1 MSSVLSLDPT
11 YYEALKRLTLELA
24 GVNLGSE
31 HAFLIETR
39 LSTLA
44 RQEGYESLDDM
55 VEELFKTGQ
64 SRLAVQVVSSL
75 LERDTHFYTDRA
87 SLNKLED
94 IIIPALYSSRKGG
107 TIRIVSFGCSSGQE
121 PYCMAMILDKAKDK
135 FPGVKFDI
143 IGVDYPSS
151 ALDRAKAGRYTHFDV
166 QRGLPIRDLVTYF
179 DRQAEDWVVKDNIR
193 KAVEFKETHLLSNL
207 DALGQFDIV
216 VFRNAL
222 PHYSSPAQVRV
233 LRGLSTLVRPLGYL
247 LLGTDE
253 ALNHIN
259 YGFDTLARQPN
270 IFRKREEKVEI
281 VEDPNIKKPSD
292 RKTFEKAKRRLKDMG
307 EMHDSKSA

>member
-1 MSSVLSLDPT
+1 MRSALSLDPT

-24 GVNLGSE
+24 GVNLGND

-39 LSTLA
+39 LATLA
-44 RQEGYESLDDM
+44 RQEGYDSLDNM
-55 VEELFKTGQ
+55 IEELFNTGQ
-64 SRLAVQVVSSL
+64 NRLAVQIVSSL
-75 LERDTHFYTDRA
+75 LERDTHFYTDRT
-87 SLNKLED
+87 SLDKLED
-94 IIIPALYSSRKGG
+94 VIIPAMYSSRKGN
-107 TIRIVSFGCSSGQE
+107 TIRIISFGCSSGQE
-121 PYCMAMILDKAKDK
+121 PYCIAMTLDKAKDK
-135 FPGVKFDI
+135 FPDVKFEI
-143 IGVDYPSS
+143 TGVDYPSS

-179 DRQAEDWVVKDNIR
+179 DRKAEDWVIKDHIR
-193 KAVEFKETHLLSNL
+193 KAVKFEETHLLSNL
-207 DALGQFDIV
+207 DSLGQFDVV

-233 LRGLSTLVRPLGYL
+233 LRGLSTLVKPLGYL
-247 LLGTDE
+247 LLGKDE
-253 ALNHIN
+253 TLNHIN

-281 VEDPNIKKPSD
+281 IEDPNIKKPTD

-307 EMHDSKSA
+307 EMSKDKSA

>member
-1 MSSVLSLDPT
+1 MSSVLSLNPT

-44 RQEGYESLDDM
+44 RQEGYESLDGM
-55 VEELFKTGQ
+55 VEELFNTGE

-75 LERDTHFYTDRA
+75 LERDTHFYTDRP
-87 SLNKLED
+87 SLDKLED
-94 IIIPALYSSRKGG
+94 IIIPALYSARKGS

-121 PYCMAMILDKAKDK
+121 PYSIAMALDKAKDK
-135 FPGVKFDI
+135 FPNVTFEI

-151 ALDRAKAGRYTHFDV
+151 ALDRARVGRYTHFDV
-166 QRGLPIRDLVTYF
+166 QRGLPIRDLVAYF
-179 DRQAEDWVVKDNIR
+179 DRQAEDWVIKDHIR
-193 KAVEFKETHLLSNL
+193 KAVKFEETHLLSSL
-207 DALGQFDIV
+207 DGLGEFDIV

-222 PHYSSPAQVRV
+222 PHYSSPAQIRV
-233 LRGLSTLVRPLGYL
+233 LRGLSTLVKPLGYL

-253 ALNHIN
+253 ALKHIN
-259 YGFDTLARQPN
+259 YGFDTLAQQPN
-270 IFRKREEKVEI
+270 IFRKREEKVEVI
-281 VEDPNIKKPSD
+281 EDPNIKKPTD
-292 RKTFEKAKRRLKDMG
+292 RKTFEKSKRRLKDMG
-307 EMHDSKSA
+307 EMRDTKTA

>member
-1 MSSVLSLDPT
+1 M
-11 YYEALKRLTLELA
+11 ELA
-24 GVNLGSE
+24 GVNLGSD

-39 LSTLA
+39 LATLA

-55 VEELFKTGQ
+55 VEELFNTGQ

-75 LERDTHFYTDRA
+75 LERDTHFYTDRP
-87 SLNKLED
+87 SLEKLED
-94 IIIPALYSSRKGG
+94 VIIPVFYSSRKGG

-121 PYCMAMILDKAKDK
+121 PYCIAMALDKAKDK
-135 FPGVKFDI
+135 FPDVKFEI

-179 DRQAEDWVVKDNIR
+179 DRQAEDWVVKDHIR
-193 KAVEFKETHLLSNL
+193 KAVKFEETHLLSNL
-207 DALGQFDIV
+207 DALGEFDIV

-233 LRGLSTLVRPLGYL
+233 LRGLSTLVKPLGYL
-247 LLGTDE
+247 LLGSDE
-253 ALNHIN
+253 TLNHIN

-270 IFRKREEKVEI
+270 IFRKREEKVEVI
-281 VEDPNIKKPSD
+281 IDPNIKVPTD

-307 EMHDSKSA
+307 EINKSKSA

>member
-1 MSSVLSLDPT
+1 MRGALSLNPT

-24 GVNLGSE
+24 GVNLGSD

-55 VEELFKTGQ
+55 IEELFNTGQ
-64 SRLAVQVVSSL
+64 NRLAVQVVSSL
-75 LERDTHFYTDRA
+75 LERDTHFYTDRP
-87 SLNKLED
+87 SLDKLEN
-94 IIIPALYSSRKGG
+94 IIIPAIYPSRKGRK
-107 TIRIVSFGCSSGQE
+107 IRIVSFGCSSGQE
-121 PYCMAMILDKAKDK
+121 PYCMAMMLDKAEDK
-135 FPGVKFDI
+135 FPDVKFEI

-179 DRQAEDWVVKDNIR
+179 DRQAEDWVVKDHIR
-193 KAVEFKETHLLSNL
+193 NAIKFEETHLLSNL
-207 DALGQFDIV
+207 DGLGEFDIV

-233 LRGLSTLVRPLGYL
+233 LRGLASLVKPLGFL

-253 ALNHIN
+253 SLHHIN
-259 YGFDTLARQPN
+259 YGFDTLARHPN
-270 IFRKREEKVEI
+270 IFRKREEKIEI
-281 VEDPNIKKPSD
+281 IEDPDIKKPTD
-292 RKTFEKAKRRLKDMG
+292 RKTFEKAKRRMKDMG
-307 EMHDSKSA
+307 EINTSKSA